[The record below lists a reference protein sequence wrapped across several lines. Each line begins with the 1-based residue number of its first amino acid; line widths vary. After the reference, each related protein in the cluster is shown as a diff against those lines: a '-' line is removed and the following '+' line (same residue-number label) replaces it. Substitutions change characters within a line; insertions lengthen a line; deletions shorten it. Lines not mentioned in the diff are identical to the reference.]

1 MIYSSNIP
9 TFKYIM
15 GDNMT
20 KNTKYLILLIFCTS
34 ILYSPVVSA
43 ENAVDFTT
51 KAKICERYSE
61 VYDGSTWL
69 DMGVDELEQFSDDF
83 EKDVTNPLSHII
95 DQSGAILLTKEAG
108 SMIQTVNYW
117 NLAQSLG
124 EMGSLGDSYCEGTTN
139 VRSPAKAFEYM
150 QSKYESGE
158 KPNDDYLIK
167 TKDLLLCYSQNVAET
182 NANTGTKNFIKSMVK
197 SSISFIDSELGI
209 NNENSNNNFET
220 KIKTS
225 ILFYNSNYQTLKEDI
240 LFSTLIS
247 QFGNEKVLLTIRP
260 SNDFVSITFSNG
272 KIINHN
278 IGEEI
283 PGITVEA
290 EMDDNTFEEIFGSVD
305 PTSDFSTAWQ
315 NGEITIKPISL
326 KMKIINIGLS
336 VVKFFLNLFP

>member
-1 MIYSSNIP
+1 M
-9 TFKYIM
+9 
-15 GDNMT
+15 
-20 KNTKYLILLIFCTS
+20 
-34 ILYSPVVSA
+34 
-43 ENAVDFTT
+43 
-51 KAKICERYSE
+51 
-61 VYDGSTWL
+61 
-69 DMGVDELEQFSDDF
+69 
-83 EKDVTNPLSHII
+83 
-95 DQSGAILLTKEAG
+95 
-108 SMIQTVNYW
+108 
-117 NLAQSLG
+117 
-124 EMGSLGDSYCEGTTN
+124 
-139 VRSPAKAFEYM
+139 
-150 QSKYESGE
+150 
-158 KPNDDYLIK
+158 IK
-167 TKDLLLCYSQNVAET
+167 TKDLLLCYSQNVDET

-209 NNENSNNNFET
+209 NNEISNNNFET

-247 QFGNEKVLLTIRP
+247 QFENEKVLLTIRP

-290 EMDDNTFEEIFGSVD
+290 EMDDNTFEEIFGSAD

-326 KMKIINIGLS
+326 KMKIINIGLN
-336 VVKFFLNLFP
+336 VVKFFLNLFS